1 MVNTEDRR
9 ISEGETV
16 SEERAG
22 GDGGGV
28 ATGGAD
34 AAPSAAA
41 GATGGKGKKRG
52 KRSRQGHKAEKS
64 EVVVKADPP
73 GVLSLTPA

>member
-1 MVNTEDRR
+1 MVNAEDRR

-16 SEERAG
+16 SEERPADG
-22 GDGGGV
+22 GGGV

-34 AAPSAAA
+34 AALPTAA
-41 GATGGKGKKRG
+41 GATGGKGKRRG

-64 EVVVKADPP
+64 EVVVKTDPP
-73 GVLSLTPA
+73 GVV